1 MIKKKNLDIK
11 KFPKSRLKKI
21 VKGISNEISETV
33 LRCKKIIIKFSK
45 IQRKIIRKWI
55 DIYRWIYNFTIKYT
69 RTSKM
74 KSFYTLRKEIKESFT
89 YGQKEYIY
97 QMPSHI
103 LDQAINDVVKSYKTC
118 MSNKKEGNIKRFR
131 LRYKKKISNIQTI
144 CIPSEYF
151 SKNKNSFV
159 YSKLGIINSSES
171 IKNIKQTCRLTW
183 NKKNNIF
190 ILNIPVEKEKYKVGN
205 REEICSIDPGIRT
218 FQTLY
223 SKKYISEFGK
233 DIYKEIG
240 TKIDKIENKK
250 ENEGTKWYR
259 KYSTRLY
266 DKIKHKIE
274 DLHWKTSLDLVK
286 SFDTILVGNMSTQRI
301 CQGNLNK
308 KVKCIANMF
317 SHYKFN
323 LSLQQKAEQYGAKII
338 MVNEAYTSKTCGKCL
353 KRNEK
358 LGGNKKFKCPSCGFT
373 WDRDYNGARNIMMG
387 YFGIF

>member
-131 LRYKKKISNIQTI
+131 LRYKKKI
-144 CIPSEYF
+144 
-151 SKNKNSFV
+151 
-159 YSKLGIINSSES
+159 
-171 IKNIKQTCRLTW
+171 
-183 NKKNNIF
+183 NNIF

-323 LSLQQKAEQYGAKII
+323 LRLQQKAEQYGAKII

-373 WDRDYNGARNIMMG
+373 WDRDYNGARNIMMR